1 MYWDERHPY
10 RIGMGTKFDSKL
22 HVKTAMTMWSL
33 WHQRQFKVVESKL
46 RRWHAVCKFPAGT
59 TEDGIAIISET
70 DAEKANECSWEVSV
84 TQRAHDDL
92 WEIRKW
98 VRRHTCEGH
107 RVNRGHA
114 NFSSAMIALCIRHQI
129 QEDVSF
135 KASNIKTYIHERF
148 NVVISY
154 KKAWYARRKALEI
167 VFGGWEESFRQLPS
181 YMLELQSQNPGT
193 IVEWK
198 HNELLSH
205 GRKKVFNYGFWAFGA
220 AIHAFQLAQPVLT
233 IDGTHLRGRF
243 KGKLLV
249 ACGVDANKKCLP
261 IAYAIVDE
269 ETGDSWTWFL
279 KHVRIHVV
287 KYQREVCIISD
298 RHKGIFKAMDS
309 DEWKKEPKCHHKFC
323 LIHVRKNI
331 LQKCKGPTVKG
342 MVWALGATTQ
352 ERKYKRRRRALHE
365 ESPDAIRQLN
375 RAGKENWSLCYDD
388 GLRWG
393 VTSTNMSECY
403 NNVLKGVRELPIRA
417 LIDLTFW
424 RTVEWWAQ
432 KKTKIQHTEG
442 RLTPWARDKLAEND
456 AKGQKHHISVL
467 DRGLGHYQI
476 RSQARLEDGKPKGNN
491 VQKVQFEDSKCT
503 CGKWQT
509 WRVPCSHAC
518 AVARDRGIAMFEL
531 ISKKFHKSTWEAQ
544 YSSPHPWDAPR
555 HEDYWAKPGWKLD
568 ITPEQLLPRRRGRGR
583 KKRIPNQMDV
593 REEGEPK
600 APRRCRN
607 CGQEGHD
614 RRNCSVGR
622 VM

>member
-1 MYWDERHPY
+1 
-10 RIGMGTKFDSKL
+10 
-22 HVKTAMTMWSL
+22 
-33 WHQRQFKVVESKL
+33 
-46 RRWHAVCKFPAGT
+46 
-59 TEDGIAIISET
+59 
-70 DAEKANECSWEVSV
+70 
-84 TQRAHDDL
+84 
-92 WEIRKW
+92 
-98 VRRHTCEGH
+98 
-107 RVNRGHA
+107 
-114 NFSSAMIALCIRHQI
+114 MIALCIRHQI

-154 KKAWYARRKALEI
+154 KKAWYARRKALEN

-205 GRKKVFNYGFWAFGA
+205 GCKKVFSYVFWAFGA

-233 IDGTHLRGRF
+233 IDATHLRGRF

-261 IAYAIVDE
+261 IAYAVVDE

-279 KHVRIHVV
+279 KH
-287 KYQREVCIISD
+287 
-298 RHKGIFKAMDS
+298 
-309 DEWKKEPKCHHKFC
+309 
-323 LIHVRKNI
+323 
-331 LQKCKGPTVKG
+331 KCKGPIVKS

-365 ESPDAIRQLN
+365 ESPDVIRQLN
-375 RAGKENWSLCYDD
+375 RAEKENWSLCYDD

-393 VTSTNMSECY
+393 VTSTYMSECY
-403 NNVLKGVRELPIRA
+403 NNVLRGVREFPIRA

-424 RTVEWWAQ
+424 RTVKWWAQ

-456 AKGQKHHISVL
+456 GKGQKHHISVL

-476 RSQARLEDGKPKGNN
+476 RSQAWLEDGKPKGNN

-509 WRVPCSHAC
+509 WRVPCSYAC

-531 ISKKFHKSTWEAQ
+531 ISTKYHKSTWEAQ

-555 HEDYWAKPGWKLD
+555 HEDYWAKPRWKLD
-568 ITPEQLLPRRRGRGR
+568 ITPEQLLPRKRGRGR

-593 REEGEPK
+593 REEDEPK